1 MIDLQT
7 YRGLHEKWDKCMNDQ
22 IVDKS
27 EKPFHP
33 FNTPDECG
41 ISSAVMQASGSKFMY
56 EVTTYDAYPDVLNE
70 GGTISNFFNDPVVR
84 EALNAPDM
92 EAHKHWRECVPGSGR
107 RRLLEEGQNQRELIL
122 LEHDMPLSL
131 SVVPYIAELLD
142 DAHIDI
148 LMYNGDLDLA
158 CSPQSTELSLESMDW
173 SGAEEWKDPDTTKWQ
188 QWNVDGAPAG
198 HTKSFGNLQF
208 LVVYNSGHFVPIN
221 QARNSLNMIGR
232 LIDGQ
237 SLGDKR
243 LAMFPSQEGKESLVE
258 TKADTHANPR
268 QSTNHGL
275 TLLTGLIG
283 FLLGILASHL
293 VAKRHFRRY
302 SDSSLFSSLQATET
316 TPLHHNGEA

>member
-22 IVDKS
+22 IVDNS

-41 ISSAVMQASGSKFMY
+41 ISSAVMEASGSKFQY
-56 EVTTYDAYPDVLNE
+56 DVTTYDAYPAVLDE
-70 GGTISNFFNDPVVR
+70 GGTISNFFNDLVVR

-92 EAHKHWRECVPGSGR
+92 EAHKFWRACVPGSGR
-107 RRLLEEGQNQRELIL
+107 RRILEEGQTRRELIL
-122 LEHDMPLSL
+122 LEHDMPL

-142 DAHIDI
+142 DANIDI

-158 CSPQSTELSLESMDW
+158 CNAQSTELSLESMDW

-208 LVVYNSGHFVPIN
+208 FVVYNSGHFVPIN

-243 LAMFPSQEGKESLVE
+243 LSSFNERPREGKESPVE
-258 TKADTHANPR
+258 PVAEAHTNP
-268 QSTNHGL
+268 QTSDSW
-275 TLLTGLIG
+275 TLLTGMIG
-283 FLLGILASHL
+283 FLLGVLVSHL
-293 VAKRHFRRY
+293 VAKRHSSGSY
-302 SDSSLFSSLQATET
+302 SASSSSSSLQATET

>member
-56 EVTTYDAYPDVLNE
+56 DVTTYDAYPDVLNE

-92 EAHKHWRECVPGSGR
+92 EAHKHWRACVPGSGR
-107 RRLLEEGQNQRELIL
+107 RRLLEEGQHQRELIL
-122 LEHDMPLSL
+122 LEHDMPL

-158 CSPQSTELSLESMDW
+158 CSSQSTELSLESMDW
-173 SGAEEWKDPDTTKWQ
+173 SGAEEWKYPDTTKWQ
-188 QWNVDGAPAG
+188 QWNVDGSPAG

-243 LAMFPSQEGKESLVE
+243 LAMFPGGQESKEALVE
-258 TKADTHANPR
+258 PAAEAHGPR
-268 QSTNHGL
+268 QTHSL
-275 TLLTGLIG
+275 TLLTGMIG
-283 FLLGILASHL
+283 FLLGVLVSHL
-293 VAKRHFRRY
+293 VAKRHSRRY
-302 SDSSLFSSLQATET
+302 SDSSSSSSLQATET